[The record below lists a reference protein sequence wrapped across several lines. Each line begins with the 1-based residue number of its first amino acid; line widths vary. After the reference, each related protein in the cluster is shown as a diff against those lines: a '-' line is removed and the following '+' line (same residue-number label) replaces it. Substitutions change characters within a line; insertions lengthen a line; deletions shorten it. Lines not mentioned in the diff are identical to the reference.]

1 MKTYQILYSRRYEEL
16 RKKYDE
22 TIKNHVVDLD
32 TKDNL
37 HSSKLREM
45 EESYEERLIEE
56 NGNSGR
62 LKKEILC
69 NQKEFNIS
77 LEKQKVI
84 YDKRIEGIVRE
95 YESIQKKL
103 KAQIAK
109 LEDEAKES
117 DKIFSE
123 ILDQQEEEYEMELRN
138 VIAKSDERLY
148 EESIRNVNMKGAVQ
162 NLNSKKNQL
171 SRSNEELRSKHL
183 FTEETY
189 RRELSMRKETQVSC
203 SNLSCIL
210 CVPFSFALTFFI
222 FC

>member
-1 MKTYQILYSRRYEEL
+1 M
-16 RKKYDE
+16 
-22 TIKNHVVDLD
+22 DLD

-37 HSSKLREM
+37 HSSKLREL
-45 EESYEERLIEE
+45 EESYEERLTEE
-56 NGNSGR
+56 NSNSER

-69 NQKEFNIS
+69 NHKDFNIS

-84 YDKRIEGIVRE
+84 YDKKIEGIVRE

-117 DKIFSE
+117 DKIFAE

-171 SRSNEELRSKHL
+171 SRLNEELRSKHL

-189 RRELSMRKETQVSC
+189 RRELSMRKETQVSD
-203 SNLSCIL
+203 SS
-210 CVPFSFALTFFI
+210 VM
-222 FC
+222 